1 MERSVP
7 SVLVADELP
16 GSLEMSAAVFLAAGY
31 HVRVAYDGL
40 AALREINRAC
50 PDLVVA
56 TLSLPTIDGPTLG
69 ALAQGLGAD
78 VVLVGP
84 AQLDPAVPG
93 TPFVPEPVAPDA
105 LLAAARRVRHGDRE
119 PSVA

>member
-1 MERSVP
+1 LEQSVP

-16 GSLEMSAAVFLAAGY
+16 ASLEISAAAFLAAGY
-31 HVRVAYDGL
+31 HVRIAYDGL

-69 ALAQGLGAD
+69 ALAQGLGAE

-84 AQLDPAVPG
+84 AHLAPAVPG
-93 TPFVPEPVAPDA
+93 TPYVPEPVAPQA
-105 LLAAARRVRHGDRE
+105 LLAAARRVRPE
-119 PSVA
+119 PGQPAA